1 MQNMIEGDGSM
12 IAAAD
17 VNRKK
22 LNRRKYG
29 ELLARVQPHVIRTE
43 RENEQMLAQ
52 VWELIKKG
60 ERNLTREELEV
71 LEVMSA
77 LIERFELE
85 HYPIPDAPPHRVL
98 KTLMQ
103 DHALKQKDLLPIF
116 GSSGTV
122 SEVINGKRG
131 ISKAQAKK
139 LAEFF
144 HVSTDV
150 FI

>member
-1 MQNMIEGDGSM
+1 M

-17 VNRKK
+17 LHRKK

-43 RENEQMLAQ
+43 RENERMLAQ
-52 VWELIKKG
+52 VWELMKKG
-60 ERNLTREELEV
+60 ERNLTREELEL

-77 LIERFELE
+77 LIEQFELE
-85 HYPIPDAPPHRVL
+85 HYPVPAAPPHRVL

-103 DHALKQKDLLPIF
+103 DRALKQKDLLPIF

-122 SEVINGKRG
+122 SEVVSGKRG
-131 ISKAQAKK
+131 IRPRRKS
-139 LAEFF
+139 
-144 HVSTDV
+144 
-150 FI
+150 

>member
-1 MQNMIEGDGSM
+1 M

-17 VNRKK
+17 LNRKK

-43 RENEQMLAQ
+43 RENERMLAQ

-60 ERNLTREELEV
+60 ERNLTREELELV
-71 LEVMSA
+71 EMMSA
-77 LIERFELE
+77 LIEQFELE
-85 HYPIPDAPPHRVL
+85 HYPVTTAPPHRVL

-103 DHALKQKDLLPIF
+103 DRGLKQKDLLPIF
-116 GSSGTV
+116 GSSGTI
-122 SEVINGKRG
+122 SEVVSGKRG

-144 HVSTDV
+144 HVSAEV